1 MIFMMNWKDIWMTL
15 FGTVDLLGL
24 NEGFWVSMAVVALIV
39 VVMFDV
45 PQILSNGQGSPNK
58 STTTIIMYLNQH
70 LFSKN
75 YGTAGALSVLLFLV
89 CGVLCVMIY
98 KLQSKED

>member
-39 VVMFDV
+39 VVMNAVFGGMK
-45 PQILSNGQGSPNK
+45 PGRKRPAK
-58 STTTIIMYLNQH
+58 SSAPDAEI
-70 LFSKN
+70 
-75 YGTAGALSVLLFLV
+75 
-89 CGVLCVMIY
+89 
-98 KLQSKED
+98 QS

>member
-1 MIFMMNWKDIWMTL
+1 MTL

-39 VVMFDV
+39 VVMNAVLGGMKPRKKAPSDV
-45 PQILSNGQGSPNK
+45 KRSGRGNTVVG
-58 STTTIIMYLNQH
+58 
-70 LFSKN
+70 
-75 YGTAGALSVLLFLV
+75 
-89 CGVLCVMIY
+89 IY